1 MIKKN
6 LALFFISVLLFFYER
21 VGAQETNVDSLKKE
35 LAIASNDT
43 IEMILAGKLATGY
56 AEINPDSAYRYA
68 SAMLRI
74 AERLNLS
81 LERVSALGYLGYS
94 LSNVG
99 NSSRAL
105 QILLSAIPIAKDT
118 DSEKNILTERF
129 DGSDEFTDRS
139 VTASMQRLTRLT
151 KILQYLG
158 ILYSNAGYYDK
169 SLIYFREALPI
180 SVNASNEANQC
191 VSNILLGRAYMNLK
205 RYDSALAC
213 FQQAI
218 ALAEHSG
225 YSRYVGS
232 AYLNS
237 GRVYME
243 QGDQQMAR
251 TYFEKGLIESD
262 QQGYFRGVVASN
274 LELAELFYRVGK
286 YDSTLYCI
294 QRGLPIAIYLNAPN
308 LLLQS
313 YTGLAKYY
321 KVTENSDSVVKYQS
335 LIIKIKDSLFNS
347 KQTQQ
352 FQNIDFDEQLRLQQI
367 ETAETAY
374 RTKFRF
380 YSLIAATVIFIF
392 VAVILWRS
400 DRQRKMANILLSS
413 QKEELEHTLE
423 RLKNTQKRLV
433 QSEKMASLG
442 ELTAGIA
449 HEIQNP
455 LNFVNNFSEV
465 NRELITD
472 LKLAAGKGD
481 IEEVKQLALD
491 LENNEDKIIV
501 HGKRAESIVKGMLA
515 HSRAGSG
522 QKEPTDINALVDEFL
537 RLSYHGFRAKDKSF
551 NVSLK
556 TNYDLWLG
564 KIDIVAQDFGRAL
577 LNVFNNAFYAII
589 EKSKHAP
596 LNFEPTVSVSTHKL
610 NNGVEIRIG
619 DNGPGIPESIREK
632 VFQPFF
638 TTKPAG
644 QGTGLGLSLTYDI
657 VKADG
662 GEIMLETTEGEGT
675 EFIIRFGQ

>member
-1 MIKKN
+1 MIVRFLLIVILFLLQGIYARVASQQTN
-6 LALFFISVLLFFYER
+6 L
-21 VGAQETNVDSLKKE
+21 DSLKKE
-35 LAIASNDT
+35 LAVAGNDT
-43 IEMILAGKLATGY
+43 IAMILKGKLATGY
-56 AEINPDSAYRYA
+56 AEINPDSTFRYA
-68 SAMLRI
+68 SEMLKI
-74 AERLNLS
+74 AEQLDLP
-81 LERVSALGYLGYS
+81 LERVNALGCLGYA
-94 LSNVG
+94 LINVG
-99 NSSRAL
+99 NFPRSL
-105 QILLSAIPIAKDT
+105 QILLSALAIAEDPQ
-118 DSEKNILTERF
+118 SEKNILPARF
-129 DGSDEFTDRS
+129 DVSDEFSDRS
-139 VTASMQRLTRLT
+139 RSPSMQRLTRLS
-151 KILQYLG
+151 KIFQYLG
-158 ILYSNAGYYDK
+158 ALYGNAGYHEK
-169 SLIYFREALPI
+169 SLFYYRTSLPI
-180 SVNASNEANQC
+180 SIQASNEANQN
-191 VSNILLGRAYMNLK
+191 VIYILLGRAYLSIK
-205 RYDSALAC
+205 RYDSALYC

-218 ALAEHSG
+218 RIAEHSG

-237 GRVYME
+237 GRVYMG
-243 QGDQQMAR
+243 QGDLEKAR
-251 TYFEKGLIESD
+251 AYFNKALVESE

-274 LELAELFYRVGK
+274 LELANLFYKAGR
-286 YDSTLYCI
+286 YDSSLYCI
-294 QRGLPIAIYLNAPN
+294 EKGLPIATYLNAPN

-313 YTGLAKYY
+313 YTGLANYY
-321 KVTENSDSVVKYQS
+321 KVDGNSDSIVKYQS

-352 FQNIDFDEQLRLQQI
+352 FQNIDLDEQQRLQQI
-367 ETAETAY
+367 ESAKTSY
-374 RTKFRF
+374 RNQLRT
-380 YSLIAATVIFIF
+380 YVLIGGIIIFIF
-392 VAVILWRS
+392 VALLLWRNG
-400 DRQRKMANILLSS
+400 RQRKIANVILSK
-413 QKEELEHTLE
+413 QKEELELTLG
-423 RLKNTQKRLV
+423 RLKSTQRQLV

-491 LENNEDKIIV
+491 LESNEDKIIV

-515 HSRAGSG
+515 HSRTGSG

-537 RLSYHGFRAKDKSF
+537 RLSYHGFRAKDKNF

-577 LNVFNNAFYAII
+577 LNVFNNAFYAVM
-589 EKSKHAP
+589 EKCKNAP
-596 LNFEPTVSVSTHKL
+596 RNFEPTVSVSTHKL

-619 DNGPGIPESIREK
+619 DNGPGIPENIREK
-632 VFQPFF
+632 IFQPFF

-662 GEIMLETTEGEGT
+662 GEILLDTKEGEGT
-675 EFIIRFGQ
+675 EFIIRFCQ